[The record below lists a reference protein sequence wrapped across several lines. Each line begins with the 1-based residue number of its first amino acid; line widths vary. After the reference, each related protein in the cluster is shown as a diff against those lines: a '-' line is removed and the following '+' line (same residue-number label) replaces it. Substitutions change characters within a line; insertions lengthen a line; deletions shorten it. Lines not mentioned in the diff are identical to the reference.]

1 LLAQTP
7 RAGRR
12 AVAEIFV
19 LAVRIVVAIGLDT
32 GLLRFDADVVSGA
45 RVEVRIELA
54 QARPSAGLNAV
65 AVHAIV
71 AVDVL
76 GTFDGQAHCLVL
88 QLDTGLALNA
98 GWWRILLACA
108 VQARLESITFDV
120 VAAFGIEL
128 ARAVRDLRTRLAQAV
143 DASLL
148 TIAVPTV
155 VAVGVVFAVEG
166 RALLEFFVAEFLE
179 RVAGYVRMPTQARDA
194 NFHAVT
200 EPSVV
205 DAVSVDFA
213 LGVDAPVL
221 TFETGFRRPERR
233 DARSFRGGLANAIR
247 IT

>member
-7 RAGRR
+7 HAGRR
-12 AVAEIFV
+12 AVAEPLV
-19 LAVRIVVAIGLDT
+19 LAVSIVVAIGLDT

-45 RVEVRIELA
+45 RVEVRLELA

-76 GTFDGQAHCLVL
+76 GTFDGQTHCLVL

-166 RALLEFFVAEFLE
+166 RAHLEFVVAEFSE
-179 RVAGYVRMPTQARDA
+179 RAASVMSTQTRVAKLL
-194 NFHAVT
+194 AVT
-200 EPSVV
+200 EGVV
-205 DAVSVDFA
+205 DAVSVVVA
-213 LGVDAPVL
+213 LGVDAHVPK
-221 TFETGFRRPERR
+221 FEADFRRPNRR
-233 DARSFRGGLANAIR
+233 DARTFRGGLANAIR